1 MLDDAARWV
10 DRSREDIVQF
20 MIEMLKIK
28 AVNPDAGGKG
38 EYERAMWVQRW
49 LENSGYKVTR
59 HDVPD
64 NRVSEGV
71 RVSLTSLIEGQDT
84 TGTLWFL
91 AHLDTVPEGAREL
104 WATDPFDPVVK
115 DGKIFARGSED
126 NGQAVA
132 SILFALQAL
141 RRLGSKPRMNLGI
154 ALVSDEESGS
164 KYGVI
169 PLLEKDVFKGSD
181 MAIVPDYGSPDG
193 SEIEIAEK
201 SILWLK
207 VITKG
212 KQVHGSTPQKGLNAH
227 RIGMRLALQ
236 LDELLHKKYPAT
248 DRLFDPPRSTFEP
261 TKHELNVDNINTVP
275 GVDIQYFDCRVLSPY
290 QLTEVMK
297 DIESAKSRLEEET
310 GARIEA
316 TPVLF
321 EQNTAPTPT
330 DSEVVRKLRTALK
343 EVRGIDPKAVGIG
356 GGTVG
361 LYLRRKGIH
370 TAIWSTLDDLAHQ
383 PNEYCRI
390 DNIINDAK
398 VLIHVALS

>member
-1 MLDDAARWV
+1 MGDALKWI
-10 DRSREDIVQF
+10 DRSRDDIVQF

-38 EYERAMWVQRW
+38 EYERALWVQKW
-49 LENSGYKVTR
+49 LENSGSKVTR
-59 HDVPD
+59 HDIPD
-64 NRVSEGV
+64 NRVPEGV
-71 RVSLTSLIEGQDT
+71 RVNLTSQIQGQNTD
-84 TGTLWFL
+84 GTLWFL

-104 WATDPFDPVVK
+104 WATEPYDPVVK

-126 NGQAVA
+126 NGQGVA
-132 SILFALQAL
+132 SVLFAFQAL
-141 RRLGSKPRMNLGI
+141 RKLDSKPPMNIGI
-154 ALVSDEESGS
+154 AFVSDEESGS
-164 KYGVI
+164 KHGVI
-169 PLLEKDVFKGSD
+169 PLLEKDIFKPND

-236 LDELLHKKYPAT
+236 LDELLHKKYSAI

-275 GVDIQYFDCRVLSPY
+275 GVDIQYFDCRVIPPY

-297 DIESAKSRLEEET
+297 DIESAKSKLEKET
-310 GARIEA
+310 GAGIEA
-316 TPVLF
+316 TPVQF

-330 DSEVVRKLRTALK
+330 DSEVVQKLRTALK
-343 EVRGIDPKAVGIG
+343 KVRSIDAKAVGIG

-383 PNEYCRI
+383 PNEYCKI